1 MLAEF
6 YKTQN
11 AKKPNSVHCTY
22 IVTGISRDHRHTN
35 GANGQHAGDTAMRSS
50 PPMSS
55 MPQAAGEGGPDEE
68 ESSDTDSDDEST
80 QVKETAIL
88 LVSEE
93 DLKGV

>member
-22 IVTGISRDHRHTN
+22 IVTGLSRDPRHTN
-35 GANGQHAGDTAMRSS
+35 GANGQRDGDTAMRSS

-55 MPQAAGEGGPDEE
+55 MPQAADEE
-68 ESSDTDSDDEST
+68 ESLDTDSDDEST
-80 QVKETAIL
+80 QVNETAIL
-88 LVSEE
+88 LVREE
-93 DLKGV
+93 DLEGA